1 MSYNLLR
8 TLPRSGFEGL
18 ETLET
23 VDLSFNDLR
32 EIDERAFDD
41 LPWLAT
47 LKVRG
52 SMRCERLQWP
62 CCMLCVGRKL
72 LFL

>member
-32 EIDERAFDD
+32 EVDERAFDH
-41 LPWLAT
+41 LPWLSS
-47 LKVRG
+47 LRV
-52 SMRCERLQWP
+52 SSS
-62 CCMLCVGRKL
+62 
-72 LFL
+72 FLSNKNVWSGHR

>member
-8 TLPRSGFEGL
+8 SLPRSGFEGL
-18 ETLET
+18 DSLET

-32 EIDERAFDD
+32 EVDDRAFDN

-47 LKVRG
+47 LKV
-52 SMRCERLQWP
+52 SSTFFY
-62 CCMLCVGRKL
+62 VGFVR
-72 LFL
+72 